1 MDLSEKVR
9 EAIVNIL
16 KFSEFT
22 EVQKE
27 AIPIIARGKNVLIIA
42 PTGSGKT
49 EAAMLP
55 IFDDIITKNLED
67 GIVVLYITPLRAL
80 NRDIFRRLL
89 KLGEY
94 LGIDVQLRHGDTP
107 PYKRRLQTLSPPQV
121 LITTPET
128 LQAILSAPK
137 LRKHLSNLRYVI
149 VDELH
154 ELICD
159 KRGTQLSVALER
171 AKKIA
176 GRKLQRIGLSATI
189 GEPKKVAN
197 FLKGSDDEVYV
208 VEVKGKKGMEMK
220 VEYPK
225 PSEDD
230 ISNAVELGV
239 SPIIASTL
247 RMIMDKVREERGI
260 LCFTNTRIAAELIGS
275 RIKKILGERS
285 PYIAVHHSS
294 LSKNVRKEAEE
305 AFKYGKLRGI
315 ISTSSLELG
324 IDIGHVDLVIQVSSP
339 REVTRMLQRAGR
351 SGHRVDR
358 PIRALVIA
366 TSVDDIF
373 ESSSIIERAMEGKL
387 ERISIPEKPLDVL
400 CHQIAGIVLEYKM
413 IDVREV
419 FDLIK
424 RAYPYRNLSFKEFKE
439 IVEFMNELRLIRVE
453 GDALE
458 VRRKTRIYYYDNLS
472 TIPDTKTYDVFDTS
486 SRSKIGSLDEEFVVG
501 NIEPGSTFII
511 KGQGW
516 RVLSLEDG
524 KVNVVRDESNEAIVA
539 RWVGEN
545 IPVPYEVAQHACK
558 IRRKL
563 FNMVKKDHD
572 FDPESYHMED
582 HAKKVVV
589 DILKRQDE
597 EFGYVP
603 REDEFLLEREGKIAV
618 LHSPFGSKVNKTIS
632 LILSHILSEK
642 FGTINFSSDP
652 YRIIFELPPFCE
664 SRTLERILIELDVD
678 KLEDIVKEIVVNSK
692 RYLWYVKNVAE
703 RFGILKKGS
712 SISQYD
718 IMRILSLFEGSP
730 LEKEAMSEFFFNKL
744 DLRRTKS
751 IIKRLKSG
759 RIGFKYSDKNTVS
772 PIARGSPAIFE
783 GWGEVFS
790 SRAKEQI
797 IEVVKR
803 RINSRELILACTY
816 CFKWMGKYTIE
827 AIMSMDELSC
837 PKCGAKAIAIVKN
850 YSMEDVRKALRS
862 KMRSKD
868 PKIRE
873 LIKRMLKSANL
884 FLNYGKVA
892 VLAMGG
898 YGIGVETA
906 KRILNKVRFENADI
920 YEEIVE
926 AEKRFIYT
934 RPFWSSGKK

>member
-1 MDLSEKVR
+1 MNLSEKVR
-9 EAIVNIL
+9 EAIAKIL

-27 AIPIIARGKNVLIIA
+27 AIPIIASGKNVLIIA

-55 IFDDIITKNLED
+55 IFDDILTKGLKE

-107 PYKRRLQTLSPPQV
+107 PYRRRLQTLNPPQV

-137 LRKHLSNLRYVI
+137 LRKHISNLRYVI

-197 FLKGSDDEVYV
+197 FLKGSDDEVYI
-208 VEVKGKKGMEMK
+208 VEVRSKKGMEMK

-225 PSEDD
+225 PLEAD
-230 ISNAVELGV
+230 ISNAVELGI

-247 RMIMDKVREERGI
+247 RIIMDKVREERGI

-275 RIKKILGERS
+275 RITKLLGEKS

-294 LSKNVRKEAEE
+294 LSKNVRKETEE
-305 AFKYGKLRGI
+305 AFKYGRLRGI

-366 TSVDDIF
+366 TSLDDIF
-373 ESSSIIERAMEGKL
+373 ESSSIIERALEGKL
-387 ERISIPEKPLDVL
+387 ERIMIPEKPLDVL
-400 CHQIAGIVLEYKM
+400 CHQVAGVVLEYKM
-413 IDVREV
+413 INIKEV
-419 FDLIK
+419 FDLVR
-424 RAYPYRNLSFKEFKE
+424 RAYPYRNLSFKEFE
-439 IVEFMNELRLIRVE
+439 EVIEFMNELGLIRVKGE
-453 GDALE
+453 TLN

-472 TIPDTKTYDVFDTS
+472 TIPDTKTYDVFDAS

-501 NIEPGSTFII
+501 SIEPGSAFII

-539 RWVGEN
+539 RWIGEN
-545 IPVPYEVAQHACK
+545 IPVPYEVAQHACR
-558 IRRKL
+558 IRKKL
-563 FNMVKKDHD
+563 FDIIGKGHD
-572 FDPESYHMED
+572 FEPESYHMGND
-582 HAKKVVV
+582 AKKVIV
-589 DILKRQDE
+589 DVLKRQHED
-597 EFGYVP
+597 FGYVP
-603 REDEFLLEREGKIAV
+603 REDEFLLEREGKIVV
-618 LHSPFGSKVNKTIS
+618 LHSPFGSKVNRTLS
-632 LILSHILSEK
+632 LILSHILSET
-642 FGTINFSSDP
+642 FGTINCSSDP
-652 YRIIFELPPFCE
+652 YRIILELPSYCE
-664 SRTLERILIELDVD
+664 SRILEDILMGLDVD
-678 KLEDIVKEIVVNSK
+678 KLEDFVRDIIADNKK
-692 RYLWYVKNVAE
+692 YLWYVKNVAE
-703 RFGILKKGS
+703 RFGILKKGAS
-712 SISQYD
+712 VSQYD
-718 IMRILSLFEGSP
+718 IMRVLSLFKESP
-730 LEKEAMSEFFFNKL
+730 LEREAVNEFFFNKL
-744 DLRRTKS
+744 DLNKTKS

-759 RIGFKYSDKNTVS
+759 RIKFNYSDIGSLS
-772 PIARGSPAIFE
+772 PLARESPALFE

-790 SRAKEQI
+790 SRAKDQI
-797 IEVVKR
+797 LKVVKK
-803 RINSRELILACTY
+803 RINSREVILACTY
-816 CFKWMGKYTIE
+816 CLKWMGKYRIE
-827 AIMSMDELSC
+827 AIMSIDELSC
-837 PKCGAKAIAIVKN
+837 PVCGAKAIAIVKN
-850 YSMEDVRKALRS
+850 YSMDDVRRALKSRLKS
-862 KMRSKD
+862 ND
-868 PKIRE
+868 PKIKE
-873 LIKRMLKSANL
+873 LIKRMIKSANL
-884 FLNYGKVA
+884 FLNYGKIA
-892 VLAMGG
+892 VLVMGG

-920 YEEIVE
+920 YEEIIE
-926 AEKRFIYT
+926 AERKFIYT
-934 RPFWSSGKK
+934 RPFWSSDNK